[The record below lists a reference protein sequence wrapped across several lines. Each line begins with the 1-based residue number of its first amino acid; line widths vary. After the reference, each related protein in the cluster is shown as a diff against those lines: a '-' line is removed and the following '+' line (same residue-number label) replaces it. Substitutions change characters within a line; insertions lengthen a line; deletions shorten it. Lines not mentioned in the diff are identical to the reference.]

1 MDVRPGRWACSF
13 EQTGSLSPLPS
24 QRRRANIAT
33 FKESQHVEK
42 CVHISLSPKKVKFCI
57 VCVVYERLRVFWLS
71 ARFFQVLRRWCAF
84 AAKLR
89 MLFPVCGGILS
100 TVADPQ
106 SHKHF
111 HVSSVKVSACA
122 KDCRV
127 ATIADSIGSMVENV
141 RANGVVVCVTTSFQI
156 IFGGLPNPVRKC

>member
-1 MDVRPGRWACSF
+1 M
-13 EQTGSLSPLPS
+13 
-24 QRRRANIAT
+24 
-33 FKESQHVEK
+33 
-42 CVHISLSPKKVKFCI
+42 
-57 VCVVYERLRVFWLS
+57 VCVGGKVAHV
-71 ARFFQVLRRWCAF
+71 
-84 AAKLR
+84 
-89 MLFPVCGGILS
+89 VCCLGGILS

-141 RANGVVVCVTTSFQI
+141 RANGVVVCV
-156 IFGGLPNPVRKC
+156 

>member
-1 MDVRPGRWACSF
+1 M
-13 EQTGSLSPLPS
+13 
-24 QRRRANIAT
+24 
-33 FKESQHVEK
+33 
-42 CVHISLSPKKVKFCI
+42 KFCI

-89 MLFPVCGGILS
+89 MLFPVCGGIVS

-127 ATIADSIGSMVENV
+127 VTIADSIGSMVENV
-141 RANGVVVCVTTSFQI
+141 RANGVVVCV
-156 IFGGLPNPVRKC
+156 